1 MLIMCD
7 RRYFFFALLFSLLTG
22 CASSPAN
29 KAKGA
34 VKSKNTATEI
44 SIKKTQGNMQPS
56 DLLYIL
62 LRSEY
67 VYWQG
72 TPYRLGGDSLQG
84 VDCSS
89 LIKKVF
95 KSSFNITL
103 PRTTSL
109 QVQKGYSIK
118 KNHLQVGDL
127 VFFKTGWKTRHVGI
141 YMGENQFFHAS
152 TSKGVIISDLDN
164 VYWNKHYWQ
173 SRRVIN

>member
-1 MLIMCD
+1 MRDC
-7 RRYFFFALLFSLLTG
+7 RCFCFVLLFLLLTG
-22 CASSPAN
+22 CASAPVN
-29 KAKGA
+29 KAKVA
-34 VKSKNTATEI
+34 VKGNKISTQNT
-44 SIKKTQGNMQPS
+44 QQNMQSS

-62 LRSEY
+62 LRNEY
-67 VYWQG
+67 IYWQG
-72 TPYRLGGDSLQG
+72 TPYHLGGESLQG

-89 LIKKVF
+89 LVKQVF
-95 KSSFNITL
+95 KSSFNIVL

-118 KNHLQVGDL
+118 KLHLQVGDL

-164 VYWNKHYWQ
+164 VYWNKKYWQ
-173 SRRVIN
+173 SRRVIH